1 MAKWLKRFGMA
12 VVVAA
17 ITAFVILNYSWVFSK
32 RISGEVIEI
41 ERVTEPTA
49 ILGNRIKEEQ
59 IHSYSMAIRDDKGT
73 IHTASGED
81 RQWSVVKK
89 GYCVEALFYRYPP
102 WDLSKGGTFF
112 NARVLTMSDCS
123 KKPAETPPA
132 PAPEAPVE
140 TSSPGQAK

>member
-1 MAKWLKRFGMA
+1 MMMVWLKRLA
-12 VVVAA
+12 VLLFLVGVSV
-17 ITAFVILNYSWVFSK
+17 FVIVNYSWVFSK
-32 RISGEVIEI
+32 RVKGEVIEI

-59 IHSYSMAIRDDKGT
+59 IHSFAMAIRDDKGV

-102 WDLSKGGTFF
+102 WDLSKGDTFF
-112 NARVLTMSDCS
+112 NARVISMSDCR
-123 KKPAETPPA
+123 KPGESSPTTA
-132 PAPEAPVE
+132 PAAVGE
-140 TSSPGQAK
+140 